1 MTVKEFNMLKVRF
14 LLWLMLTTLSI
25 FIAGGWV
32 SRVQACTRILW
43 NSGRTGVLVGRTMDW
58 PESTDPILLIFPR
71 GRHRYGGLH
80 GNNTAVENPAI
91 WTSKYASLVTSIYGV
106 GAVDGFNEKGLGA
119 HLLYL
124 NTTQY
129 PSRTPAVPGLQVGL
143 WAQYVL
149 DNAATVEEALT
160 ALENVQV
167 VMIAARGHKAALHL
181 VLEDAEGDS
190 AIVEYLNGEMHIHHN
205 KAWTVVT
212 NDPDYDTQLSLLKNI
227 DMTHPDSNL
236 PLPGNVSPTA
246 RFARATYFSH
256 LLKTPVGSDTAISKL
271 LSVLRNVSVPYDAP
285 YKGVGT
291 YTTEYRTIADL
302 TRRKYIFE
310 LTSGLEIH
318 TVDLMKFRLDKGAPV
333 MELDPYHTGNT
344 FTRNPHPLF

>member
-1 MTVKEFNMLKVRF
+1 MQTVRF
-14 LLWLMLTTLSI
+14 LLLMLATLCI
-25 FIAGGWV
+25 FIVRGWASGV
-32 SRVQACTRILW
+32 HACTRILW
-43 NSGRTGVLVGRTMDW
+43 NSGRTGILVGRTIDW
-58 PESTDPILLIFPR
+58 TESTDPILLIFPR

-106 GAVDGFNEKGLGA
+106 GAIDGFNEKGLGA

-124 NTTQY
+124 NATQY
-129 PSRTPAVPGLQVGL
+129 PFRTPAVPGLQVGL

-167 VMIAARGHKAALHL
+167 VMIAAQGHKAALHL
-181 VLEDAEGDS
+181 VLEDAQGDS
-190 AIVEYLNGEMHIHHN
+190 AIVEYLNGKMYVHHS
-205 KAWTVVT
+205 KTWTVVT

-227 DMTHPDSNL
+227 DMTHPDSAL
-236 PLPGNVSPTA
+236 PLSGNVSPTA
-246 RFARATYFSH
+246 RFTRATYFSH
-256 LLKTPVGSDTAISKL
+256 LLKTPAYSNMAISKL

-291 YTTEYRTIADL
+291 YATEYRTIIDL
-302 TRRKYIFE
+302 TQRKYIFE

-318 TVDLMKFRLDKGAPV
+318 NMDLMIFRLGKGSPV
-333 MELDPYHTGNT
+333 MDLDPRKSGNT
-344 FTRNPHPLF
+344 FTQTSHRYF

>member
-1 MTVKEFNMLKVRF
+1 MLKVRF
-14 LLWLMLTTLSI
+14 LFLLMLTMLSVV
-25 FIAGGWV
+25 IAGGWA
-32 SRVQACTRILW
+32 SGVQACTRILW
-43 NSGRTGVLVGRTMDW
+43 NTGRTGVFVGRTMDW
-58 PESTDPILLIFPR
+58 PESTDPILMIFPR
-71 GRHRYGGLH
+71 GRHRSGALPGGSV
-80 GNNTAVENPAI
+80 AVEDPAV

-106 GAVDGFNEKGLGA
+106 GAVDGLNEKGLGA

-124 NTTQY
+124 NATQY
-129 PSRTPAVPGLQVGL
+129 PSRTPAVPGLQAGL

-149 DNAATVEEALT
+149 DNAATVNEALT

-181 VLEDAEGDS
+181 ALEDAGGDS
-190 AIVEYLNGEMHIHHN
+190 AIVEYLNGEMHVHHD

-227 DMTHPDSNL
+227 DMSHPDSTL

-256 LLKTPVGSDTAISKL
+256 LLKTPAGSDMAISKL

-302 TRRKYIFE
+302 TRRRYVFE

-318 TVDLMKFRLDKGAPV
+318 NVELMKFPLEKGAPV
-333 MELDPYHTGNT
+333 MELDPRHTGNT
-344 FTRNPHPLF
+344 FTQDLHPLF